1 MEKATFAGGS
11 FWAIEN
17 AFAGLNGVISTRV
30 GYTGGHVPD
39 PTHEQ
44 VRSGQTGHA
53 EAVEITFDPARI
65 SYDDLLE
72 VFWSTH
78 DPTQLN
84 RQGAD
89 IGTAYRSEIFYHS
102 ADQCDAARRSRTV
115 QSKMKRFRNAIVTE
129 LQPAGPFYPASESHQ
144 HFLAKERAHNRPLSP
159 PISES
164 TFASRDRRTT
174 K

>member
-11 FWAIEN
+11 FWGLED
-17 AFAGLNGVISTRV
+17 AFASVKGVLSTRV
-30 GYTGGHVPD
+30 GYTGGHVPN

-44 VRSGQTGHA
+44 VREGNGGHA
-53 EAVEITFDPARI
+53 QAVEVTFDPSQV

-72 VFWSTH
+72 VFWRSH

-89 IGTAYRSEIFYHS
+89 IGPAYRSAIFHHS
-102 ADQCDAARRSRTV
+102 EKQCQAAQLSRTV
-115 QSKMKRFRNAIVTE
+115 LNKMKRFRAPIVTDI
-129 LQPAGPFYPASESHQ
+129 QPAGEFYEAEEAHQ
-144 HFLAKERAHNRPLSP
+144 HFLAKERAEHHIVTP
-159 PISES
+159 PVFETTWES
-164 TFASRDRRTT
+164 RRLRT

>member
-17 AFAGLNGVISTRV
+17 AFTGLDGVISTRV
-30 GYTGGHVPD
+30 GYTGGHMPD

-53 EAVEITFDPARI
+53 EAVEVTFDPARI
-65 SYDDLLE
+65 SYDSLLE
-72 VFWSTH
+72 VFWSVH
-78 DPTQLN
+78 DPTQMN

-89 IGTAYRSEIFYHS
+89 IGTAYRSEIFFHS
-102 ADQCDAARRSRTV
+102 KEQCEAAQRSRTV

-129 LQPAGPFYPASESHQ
+129 LQQAGPFYPASEAHQ
-144 HFLAKERAHNRPLSP
+144 HFVAKERAHNRPLSP
-159 PISES
+159 PIFES
-164 TFASRDRRTT
+164 TFDSRRT

>member
-11 FWAIEN
+11 FWGLED
-17 AFAGLNGVISTRV
+17 AFAGVKGVLSTRV
-30 GYTGGHVPD
+30 GYTGGTVPN

-44 VRSGQTGHA
+44 VRHGDTGHA
-53 EAVEITFDPARI
+53 QAVEVTFDPEQV

-72 VFWSTH
+72 VFWKSH

-89 IGTAYRSEIFYHS
+89 IGSAYRSAIFYHS
-102 ADQCDAARRSRTV
+102 DAQCEAAQRSRTV
-115 QSKMKRFRNAIVTE
+115 QTKMKRFRGAIVTE
-129 LQPAGPFYPASESHQ
+129 LQPAGEFYPAAEEHQ
-144 HFLAKERAHNRPLSP
+144 QFLAKERARNHIVTP
-159 PISES
+159 PIFETTWES
-164 TFASRDRRTT
+164 RGLRT